1 MFVTP
6 DNKILFPESLRKEVM
21 WNFHGYAHCGHSAFW
36 QCLKDI
42 KNSCYSWPTL
52 ETDVKSHRLLP
63 LLSEDRPSLQDDS
76 PINRIP
82 VCNEAVR
89 Q

>member
-52 ETDVKSHRLLP
+52 ETDVKITSTVATLVRRSP
-63 LLSEDRPSLQDDS
+63 QPPRRQPNQPDPCLQ
-76 PINRIP
+76 
-82 VCNEAVR
+82 
-89 Q
+89 